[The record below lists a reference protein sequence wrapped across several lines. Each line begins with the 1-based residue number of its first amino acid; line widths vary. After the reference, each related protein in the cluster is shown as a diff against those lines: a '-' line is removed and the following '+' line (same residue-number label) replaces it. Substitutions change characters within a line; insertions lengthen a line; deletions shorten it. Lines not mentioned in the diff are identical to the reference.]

1 MGVRVH
7 ALGGLIA
14 AIGASGAAEAAII
27 FTYEAPQVIARE
39 FGYQAPG
46 GSLDAGSLA
55 FATDVVLGFTIDA
68 TQEGGPR
75 FTVPATLH
83 FADPIENNFVGPVE
97 GGNGFYRATAS
108 LNFEFRI
115 ATPRGGLASN
125 VLLAG
130 QFFDGRL
137 TTFLG
142 SGSVV
147 TAQND
152 AGGTLRLE
160 AGPALFAALLDQDFV
175 LDPGGFAVE
184 GPASAAWSLADFSR
198 TIGDSDLVEVPR
210 GSDGKGPEKGS
221 DFYLPDF
228 QARSSFV
235 ASATVVPAPGMI
247 SVSLLSGALLLRR
260 RR

>member
-14 AIGASGAAEAAII
+14 AIGASSAAEAAIV
-27 FTYEAPQVIARE
+27 FTYEAPQVQARE
-39 FGYQAPG
+39 FGYQQPG

-55 FATDVVLGFTIDA
+55 FATDVIIDLTIDA

-75 FTVPATLH
+75 ITVPATLH
-83 FADPIENNFVGPVE
+83 FADPSANNFVGPVA

-108 LNFEFRI
+108 LDFEFRLVNPV
-115 ATPRGGLASN
+115 AGFGSN

-147 TAQND
+147 SAQNN
-152 AGGTLRLE
+152 AGGTLRLFAGDALYDVLGE
-160 AGPALFAALLDQDFV
+160 ADFS
-175 LDPGGFAVE
+175 LDPGGFAAE
-184 GPASAAWSLADFSR
+184 GPASVAWSLADFSR
-198 TIGDSDLVEVPR
+198 TISDNDLVEFTPR
-210 GSDGKGPEKGS
+210 GEDGGGGKS

-235 ASATVVPAPGMI
+235 ASATVVPTPGWI
-247 SVSLLSGALLLRR
+247 GVAILSGAMLLRR